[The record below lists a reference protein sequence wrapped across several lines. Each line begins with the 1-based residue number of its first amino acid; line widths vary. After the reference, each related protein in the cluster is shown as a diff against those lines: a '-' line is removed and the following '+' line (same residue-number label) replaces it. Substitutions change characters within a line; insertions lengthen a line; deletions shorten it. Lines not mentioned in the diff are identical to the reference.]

1 MLEPL
6 LRTTVIVTLP
16 ALCAAAYVG
25 ADNSSVSGSVA
36 AGGEAGGAGDAGG
49 GAVAETGEP
58 EPPQAASAQ
67 AADTIKA
74 PQASFLMVLMSR
86 VL

>member
-1 MLEPL
+1 
-6 LRTTVIVTLP
+6 VV
-16 ALCAAAYVG
+16 

-36 AGGEAGGAGDAGG
+36 AGGDAGGAGDDGGAGDAGG
-49 GAVAETGEP
+49 GAVDETGEP

-67 AADTIKA
+67 AADTIKV
-74 PQASFLMVLMSR
+74 PQSSLLKVLMSR